1 MFKVIEYSELRF
13 NARPVETVLGT
24 APTVEEAKKLVR
36 GPILFLEEDERNPNH
51 FDGVVQISQSRIKI
65 FTIVPA

>member
-13 NARPVETVLGT
+13 NARPVETVL
-24 APTVEEAKKLVR
+24 
-36 GPILFLEEDERNPNH
+36 LEEDERNPNH
-51 FDGVVQISQSRIKI
+51 FDGVVQISQNRIKI